1 MQIKA
6 LGCSD
11 HLHFVRSVNIG
22 CQTNHWKGI
31 SQNQA
36 YWESVV
42 VGLCTCIAC
51 CKQSTPCGW
60 RSSKSCF
67 SKQST
72 PCGWRSSKSCF
83 SLLGVGV

>member
-1 MQIKA
+1 MQAYKVKCDPRPPHRLWCMQIKA

-22 CQTNHWKGI
+22 CGTNHWKGI

-42 VGLCTCIAC
+42 VGLSIYIAC
-51 CKQSTPCGW
+51 CKQAG
-60 RSSKSCF
+60 
-67 SKQST
+67 
-72 PCGWRSSKSCF
+72 
-83 SLLGVGV
+83 

>member
-42 VGLCTCIAC
+42 VGLCTYIAC
-51 CKQSTPCGW
+51 CRQSHPFGW
-60 RSSKSCF
+60 CSSK
-67 SKQST
+67 
-72 PCGWRSSKSCF
+72 PCL
-83 SLLGVGV
+83 SLLGVGI